1 MFTFVVCLNNKDWI
15 PLLCVP
21 IRNIEYFCCLPQ
33 LQRLSNFVVC
43 PNKEGWVTFINTWTL
58 TIDHWISF
66 TNDFIHYF
74 AKMSRKSCTVIV
86 ELTSFCCCICL
97 FSMRMASI
105 PLHNN
110 NAWDQVLRKPS
121 YVDPLLKE
129 GQSRLKGELWETGT
143 RGCLAPF
150 SWKRLAWSFGHTC
163 VIMILL
169 KLQKGSTDRCVTCR
183 RWATNQTGS
192 TSTSTEKVFRLE
204 T

>member
-66 TNDFIHYF
+66 TNDFIDHF
-74 AKMSRKSCTVIV
+74 ANMSRESCIVIV

-121 YVDPLLKE
+121 HLDPWLKE
-129 GQSRLKGELWETGT
+129 GQSRLERELWARGT

-150 SWKRLAWSFGHTC
+150 SWKTGVKFWTHLCHYLSTLAAKRFNWQMCYMSQVSNKSNSKHLE
-163 VIMILL
+163 INR
-169 KLQKGSTDRCVTCR
+169 KG
-183 RWATNQTGS
+183 
-192 TSTSTEKVFRLE
+192 F
-204 T
+204 